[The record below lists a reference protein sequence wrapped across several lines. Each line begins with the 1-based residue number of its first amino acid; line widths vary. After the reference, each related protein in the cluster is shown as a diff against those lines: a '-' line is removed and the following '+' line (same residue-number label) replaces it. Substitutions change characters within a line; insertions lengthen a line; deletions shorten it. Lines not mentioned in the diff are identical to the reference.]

1 MPKGCPAVLAAQQG
15 PNFAACRCR
24 GATYSYLSGMS
35 NDTHHAR
42 PLPVPAKRLARLGQL
57 GSMTAGVAGSMAFNG
72 LSQWGRGQRP
82 SMRDLLLTPTNISR
96 VADQLAKM
104 RGAAMKIGQLVSMDT
119 GDMLRPE
126 LAQIMARLRDD
137 AHYMPPAQLKKVLN
151 AQWPA
156 NWLGAF
162 SKFDVRPIAAA
173 SIGQVHRVQLK
184 DGRDLAIKVQYP
196 GVAKSIDSDVANVG
210 VLMRMS
216 GLLPKGFDL
225 QPYLEE
231 ARKQL
236 HQETDYA
243 REGAQLVRFGQL
255 LADDP
260 RFLVPQMHSDWS
272 TGEILA
278 MTHVAG
284 VPIEAAAQE
293 PQEVRDRIAS
303 QLIDLTL
310 KELFTFGLMQTD
322 PNFANYLYDRD
333 TGRIVLLDFGATRDI
348 DPVIAGQYR
357 QMVQAGLADD
367 GGALMAVA
375 QQIGFVGT
383 DTSAGHKAQILDMI
397 RMVFGALTSGSV
409 VDFSDK
415 ELSRQMQA
423 RGMALAESG
432 FLPPPLP
439 IDVLLLQRKFGGVFL
454 LAARLRARVDVMA
467 LLDRHGLLSVR
478 AAE

>member
-1 MPKGCPAVLAAQQG
+1 
-15 PNFAACRCR
+15 
-24 GATYSYLSGMS
+24 
-35 NDTHHAR
+35 
-42 PLPVPAKRLARLGQL
+42 
-57 GSMTAGVAGSMAFNG
+57 
-72 LSQWGRGQRP
+72 
-82 SMRDLLLTPTNISR
+82 
-96 VADQLAKM
+96 
-104 RGAAMKIGQLVSMDT
+104 
-119 GDMLRPE
+119 
-126 LAQIMARLRDD
+126 
-137 AHYMPPAQLKKVLN
+137 
-151 AQWPA
+151 
-156 NWLGAF
+156 
-162 SKFDVRPIAAA
+162 
-173 SIGQVHRVQLK
+173 
-184 DGRDLAIKVQYP
+184 
-196 GVAKSIDSDVANVG
+196 VG